1 MKFKRVLALLTAGIM
16 SVGFAGCGSSSD
28 SEVTQSADSTFKI
41 GGIGPLTGD
50 AASYGIS
57 VRNGAQIAVDE
68 INAAGGANG
77 MQLELIFEDDECD
90 EEKSVNAYN
99 TLMDQGVGAIV
110 GAVTSGCSIAVSA
123 VSEADGILQ
132 ITPSGSA
139 AECTSTSN
147 TFRICFTDPLQ
158 GETMAQYIIDN
169 GYSNVAIIYN
179 NGDEYSKGI
188 HDSFVAKFTEL
199 GGSVAVDE
207 SFTSGDVDF
216 NTQLTK
222 IKSSDADC
230 IFLPIYYSEVAY
242 ITDQAA
248 TLGISLP
255 YFGCDGWDGVIKQ
268 LDGDTTN
275 INGATFLTPF
285 ISTDDDPKIQQFVET
300 YTTLYNAEPDQFA
313 ADGYDAVYAI
323 KLAIE
328 QADGDTSNEA
338 LIEAMTQ
345 ITVDGLTGEMTF
357 DENGEPEKSAK
368 VAIIQD
374 GAYTAG

>member
-1 MKFKRVLALLTAGIM
+1 MKLKRVLALLTAGLM
-16 SVGFAGCGSSSD
+16 TVGFAGCSNGGSENGD
-28 SEVTQSADSTFKI
+28 GTESATFKI

-50 AASYGIS
+50 AASYGTS
-57 VRNGAQIAVDE
+57 VKNGAQIAVDE

-99 TLMDQGVGAIV
+99 TLMDQGIGALVGAT
-110 GAVTSGCSIAVSA
+110 TSGCSIAVSA

-139 AECTSTSN
+139 ADCTKAAN
-147 TFRICFTDPLQ
+147 AFRICFTDPVQ
-158 GETMAQYIIDN
+158 GQTMAQYIIDK
-169 GYSNVAIIYN
+169 GYKNAAIIYD

-188 HDSFVAKFTEL
+188 HDAFVAEFKNL
-199 GGSVAVDE
+199 GGGIAADE

-222 IKSSDADC
+222 IKSSGADC
-230 IFLPIYYSEVAY
+230 IFLPIYYSEVAK
-242 ITDQAA
+242 ITDQGAA
-248 TLGISLP
+248 LGIDLT

-268 LDGDTTN
+268 LNGDTTN

-285 ISTDDDPKIQQFVET
+285 VSTDTNEKVQNFVET
-300 YTTLYNAEPDQFA
+300 YKTEYNAEPDQFA
-313 ADGYDAVYAI
+313 ADGYDAVYAV
-323 KLAIE
+323 KLALE
-328 QADGDTSNEA
+328 QAGDTSNEA
-338 LIEAMTQ
+338 LIAAMTQ

-357 DENGEPEKSAK
+357 NENGEPNKSAK
-368 VAIIQD
+368 FAVIEN
-374 GAYTAG
+374 GAYTVVE

>member
-1 MKFKRVLALLTAGIM
+1 MKLKRVLALLTAGLM
-16 SVGFAGCGSSSD
+16 AVGFAGCGSSEST
-28 SEVTQSADSTFKI
+28 SQSADMETFKI

-57 VRNGAQIAVDE
+57 TKNGAQIAVDE
-68 INAAGGANG
+68 INAAGGVNG
-77 MQLELIFEDDECD
+77 MQFELIFEDDECD

-99 TLMDQGVGAIV
+99 TLMDKGVNAIV
-110 GAVTSGCSIAVSA
+110 GSVTSGCSIAVSA
-123 VSEADGILQ
+123 VSEGDGILQ

-139 AECTSTSN
+139 ADCTN
-147 TFRICFTDPLQ
+147 AANAFRICFTDPLQ
-158 GETMAQYIIDN
+158 GETMAQYILDK
-169 GYSNVAIIYN
+169 GYSNAAIIYN

-188 HDSFVAKFTEL
+188 HDAFVAKFTEI
-199 GGSVAVDE
+199 GGAVAVDE

-216 NTQLTK
+216 STQLTK
-222 IKSSDADC
+222 IKASDADC
-230 IFLPIYYSEVAY
+230 IFLPIYYTEVAY

-248 TLGISLP
+248 ALGMSLP

-268 LDGDTTN
+268 LDGDTSN

-285 ISTDDDPKIQQFVET
+285 VSTDDDPKIQQFVET
-300 YTTLYNAEPDQFA
+300 YKTSYNAEPDQFA

-328 QADGDTSNEA
+328 QAGDTSSEA
-338 LIEAMTQ
+338 LIAAMTQ

-357 DENGEPEKSAK
+357 DENGEPTKSAK
-368 VAIIQD
+368 VAVIQD
-374 GAYTAG
+374 GAYTAE